1 MNFTPPSPAEPSSR
15 QIDPFFILEECRNL
29 FAQRLD
35 EIAQQSGITH
45 AQVLDAMRREVAEAH
60 DELAAEAPPEGFDQT
75 HGLTASRIS
84 LLGHDDLEIDIRI
97 GDIASHLRDDERI
110 DHWRVQLRYM
120 TLLQRPVMPPE
131 QNPLGMEPIRRA
143 LWAIC
148 REGGGSLEQQ
158 FGRLDKLEETLKLRL
173 PGVYAELN
181 QLLESKG
188 IAPTQTQLIRQP
200 TSRAVASASPTN
212 PLAMLQLTMQQ
223 QRGDNVPAGGAA
235 LGGANA
241 SAGGNALLDASAMVM
256 LNDLIE
262 RMNAIELQTAGK
274 PLPDTATGPDAPPPN
289 LLRSK
294 DFDLAPGQPAAIML
308 DTLALI
314 FEAIYASPDLPDVV
328 KSLLG
333 RLQIPLLKHAML
345 DAGFF
350 ANDQHAARTLINRLA
365 DAALGLPVDA
375 PRDHPLCV
383 HFARIVDAARE
394 VLGQGKGDLAP
405 LIARID
411 AIVGKRDEAIHKATR
426 PLVEQVQQHERKEDA
441 RSSAEDWLAKTR
453 PAVTTP
459 ALADFLSTHWVKVM
473 AAACEESGRNGDAWR
488 DAESAIE
495 YLQWSILPK
504 QTPEDRKKLTAGI
517 PALLKRINAGL
528 DRIALRHE
536 DRKPFLDAC
545 FALQTAAL
553 HARATDESTRAPA
566 PIAPPERAK
575 RTVQPCV
582 LEADGRR
589 VLYHG
594 NPAARA
600 SQWLAGSSAVKPGDW
615 LNYTL
620 PDGKQLT
627 GTCCWLDPQ
636 TRTVLLFSPAIRHAL
651 ALSQEAIEAQLRA
664 GQARM
669 LSGTAL
675 FDAAAQ
681 RALQQLRGE

>member
-15 QIDPFFILEECRNL
+15 QVGPFFILEECRNL

-256 LNDLIE
+256 LNHLIE

-314 FEAIYASPDLPDVV
+314 FEAI
-328 KSLLG
+328 
-333 RLQIPLLKHAML
+333 
-345 DAGFF
+345 F
-350 ANDQHAARTLINRLA
+350 
-365 DAALGLPVDA
+365 
-375 PRDHPLCV
+375 
-383 HFARIVDAARE
+383 
-394 VLGQGKGDLAP
+394 
-405 LIARID
+405 
-411 AIVGKRDEAIHKATR
+411 
-426 PLVEQVQQHERKEDA
+426 
-441 RSSAEDWLAKTR
+441 
-453 PAVTTP
+453 
-459 ALADFLSTHWVKVM
+459 
-473 AAACEESGRNGDAWR
+473 
-488 DAESAIE
+488 
-495 YLQWSILPK
+495 
-504 QTPEDRKKLTAGI
+504 
-517 PALLKRINAGL
+517 
-528 DRIALRHE
+528 
-536 DRKPFLDAC
+536 
-545 FALQTAAL
+545 
-553 HARATDESTRAPA
+553 
-566 PIAPPERAK
+566 
-575 RTVQPCV
+575 
-582 LEADGRR
+582 
-589 VLYHG
+589 
-594 NPAARA
+594 
-600 SQWLAGSSAVKPGDW
+600 
-615 LNYTL
+615 
-620 PDGKQLT
+620 
-627 GTCCWLDPQ
+627 
-636 TRTVLLFSPAIRHAL
+636 
-651 ALSQEAIEAQLRA
+651 
-664 GQARM
+664 
-669 LSGTAL
+669 
-675 FDAAAQ
+675 
-681 RALQQLRGE
+681 